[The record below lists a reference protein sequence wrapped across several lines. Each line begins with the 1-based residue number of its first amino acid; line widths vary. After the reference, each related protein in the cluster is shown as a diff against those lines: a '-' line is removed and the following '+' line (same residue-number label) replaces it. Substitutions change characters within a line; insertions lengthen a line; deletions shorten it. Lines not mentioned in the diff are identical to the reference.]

1 MINIDEIERRA
12 NAATPGPWTVYE
24 NAEPLDYWTVQDAD
38 GKDVFDDGS
47 ADAEYGQTCS
57 IADREFMRHARTD
70 VPALIARVRELEAA
84 QPTLAVQIQR
94 LAPTW
99 SHETK
104 SWTMRQ
110 ADDGPYTL
118 WSAAAET
125 IRATMWE
132 RDEMRRLVRE
142 LEAECERM
150 KTFAAQNFS
159 AMIRQEAEQMRAYGL
174 SYEGV
179 RTVLHE
185 YNDGEISF
193 GKLMDLIRA
202 AARAMAEEQHDQ
214 P

>member
-1 MINIDEIERRA
+1 MNLDAIEGRWPEGRLANSDARA
-12 NAATPGPWTVYE
+12 
-24 NAEPLDYWTVQDAD
+24 
-38 GKDVFDDGS
+38 DV
-47 ADAEYGQTCS
+47 
-57 IADREFMRHARTD
+57 
-70 VPALIARVRELEAA
+70 VALIARVRELEAERKA
-84 QPTLAVQIQR
+84 IAVQLQR

-104 SWTMRQ
+104 SWTMRE
-110 ADDGPYTL
+110 AEDGPYTL

-142 LEAECERM
+142 LESECERTRIFGSR
-150 KTFAAQNFS
+150 KFAELRA
-159 AMIRQEAEQMRAYGL
+159 ADVEQMREYGL

-179 RTVLHE
+179 RKVLHE

-202 AARAMAEEQHDQ
+202 AARAMAEDMQK
-214 P
+214 